1 MNKQWCPQCGA
12 ETWEVQGRSGPVLL
26 DSATPDA
33 AATDRVSV
41 HFHGAGGTTTSNHNW
56 IIHRCKQIKYP
67 KRRSLATIN
76 AARRV
81 VGHDPVEERGDS
93 A

>member
-1 MNKQWCPQCGA
+1 MNKRWCQQCGA
-12 ETWEVQGRSGPVLL
+12 ETWEVQGRNGPILL
-26 DSATPDA
+26 DPATPEA

-41 HFHGAGGTTTSNHNW
+41 RFHGSAGTIASNHAW
-56 IIHRCKQIKYP
+56 TVHRCKQIKFP

-76 AARRV
+76 ATRRA
-81 VGHDPVEERGDS
+81 VGLDPVEERGDS